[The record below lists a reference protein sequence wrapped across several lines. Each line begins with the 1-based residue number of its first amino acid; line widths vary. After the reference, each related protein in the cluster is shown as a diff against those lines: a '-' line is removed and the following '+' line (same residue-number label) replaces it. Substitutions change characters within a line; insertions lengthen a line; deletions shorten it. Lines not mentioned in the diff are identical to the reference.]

1 MTELEEKKKLIK
13 EIKRLKHIAFP
24 SVSPYIITIENT
36 RTIDGNYVFN
46 ADSALRK
53 IQELPEKDR
62 QKCLKIIEDNE
73 NTIFDC
79 RFCILRKKHKQNRW
93 VLEFDATDDSE
104 ISEESMEM
112 IVGTDWY

>member
-13 EIKRLKHIAFP
+13 EIKRLMHIGFP
-24 SVSPYIITIENT
+24 SVSPYIITIENI
-36 RTIDGNYVFN
+36 RTIDGDYVFN
-46 ADSALRK
+46 AEAALKK
-53 IQELPEKDR
+53 IQNLPEKDK
-62 QKCLKIIEDNE
+62 QKCLKIIEENE
-73 NTIFDC
+73 NANFDC
-79 RFCILRKKHKQNRW
+79 RFCILRKKQKQNRW